1 MILTALLTSLLLS
14 QVVNGDTP
22 GPWAIEP
29 VRAEPLPPPAVES
42 EIIAEALAPPD
53 EPAWLAEFRTR
64 LNQAAR
70 DDRTV
75 GLAAAVIENRQPVL
89 IYTHGETAA
98 GSGEAVT
105 RETVFRAASLTKSF
119 TGTLLAQLEYEGLI
133 NLDAPVP
140 ADILRLKS
148 GVTPTWLQLVS
159 HQTGLPPN
167 AYDNLIEAGRDP
179 VYARRRLAEVDL
191 ICGTGECYTYQNIA
205 FGASQT
211 LIEQATGMSYQ
222 EAVHH
227 YLFEPYGLDSASVG
241 ADELRDADSW
251 ARPHR
256 GWRRAF
262 DRPGNP
268 DTHYDGLP
276 AAAGINLT
284 LDDLIAWAQAHMADY
299 GGVPPEV
306 RDRAWTP
313 YVNSL
318 RETVGL
324 REVRARVDET
334 AYGIGWRIY
343 RWGDR
348 TLVMHSGYLSGY
360 GAQIVMEPE
369 TGFAFVALW
378 NADTRAPW
386 RLWPTVMDL
395 RTGAGPGDWLD
406 RLKG

>member
-1 MILTALLTSLLLS
+1 MILTVLLTSLMLS
-14 QVVNGDTP
+14 QVQAGGTP

-29 VRAEPLPPPAVES
+29 ERPEPLPSPAQES
-42 EIIAEALAPPD
+42 EIIAEVLAPPARP
-53 EPAWLAEFRTR
+53 EWLDAFTAR
-64 LNQAAR
+64 LEQAAR

-75 GLAAAVIENRQPVL
+75 GLAAAVIENNRPVL

-98 GSGEAVT
+98 GSDEPVT
-105 RETVFRAASLTKSF
+105 RQTVFRAASLTKSF
-119 TGTLLAQLEYEGLI
+119 TGTLLAQLEHEGVIDL
-133 NLDAPVP
+133 NASVP

-191 ICGTGECYTYQNIA
+191 ICGIGECYTYQNIA

-211 LIEQATGMSYQ
+211 LIEQATGMSYE
-222 EAVHH
+222 EAVRH
-227 YLFEPYGLDSASVG
+227 YLFERYGLDSASVG
-241 ADELRDADSW
+241 SDDLKAAQSW

-284 LDDLIAWAQAHMADY
+284 LDDLIAWAQAHLAEQ
-299 GGVPPEV
+299 GGVPLDV

-343 RWGDR
+343 QWGDR

-360 GAQIVMEPE
+360 GAQIVMEPA

>member
-1 MILTALLTSLLLS
+1 MLTALLTSLLLS
-14 QVVNGDTP
+14 QLDVDGTR
-22 GPWAIEP
+22 GPWAPETERP
-29 VRAEPLPPPAVES
+29 VDLPAPAVES
-42 EIIAEALAPPD
+42 EIIAEALAAPS
-53 EPAWLAEFRTR
+53 EPEWLDAFRAR
-64 LNQAAR
+64 LDQAAR
-70 DDRTV
+70 EDKVV
-75 GLAAAVIENRQPVL
+75 GLAAAVIENGRTVL
-89 IYTHGETAA
+89 VYTHGETAA
-98 GSGEAVT
+98 GSGEPVT

-119 TGTLLAQLEYEGLI
+119 TGTLLAVLEHEGLVD
-133 NLDAPVP
+133 LDATVP
-140 ADILRLKS
+140 SDVITLKS
-148 GVTPTWLQLVS
+148 GGRPTWLQLVS

-179 VYARRRLAEVDL
+179 VHARARLAEVDP
-191 ICGTGECYTYQNIA
+191 ICALGECYTYQNIA
-205 FGASQT
+205 FGASQV
-211 LIEQATGMSYQ
+211 LIEQATGMSYEQ
-222 EAVHH
+222 EVRRW
-227 YLFEPYGLDSASVG
+227 LFEPYGLDTASLG
-241 ADELRDADSW
+241 ADALRAADSW

-262 DRPGNP
+262 DRPGSP

-284 LDDLIAWAQAHMADY
+284 LDDLIAWARAHLAEH
-299 GGVPPEV
+299 GGVPREA
-306 RDRAWTP
+306 RERAWTP
-313 YVNSL
+313 YINSL

-343 RWGDR
+343 KWGDR
-348 TLVMHSGYLSGY
+348 TLIMHSGYLSGY
-360 GAQIVMEPE
+360 GAQIVMEPA

-378 NADTRAPW
+378 NADARAPW